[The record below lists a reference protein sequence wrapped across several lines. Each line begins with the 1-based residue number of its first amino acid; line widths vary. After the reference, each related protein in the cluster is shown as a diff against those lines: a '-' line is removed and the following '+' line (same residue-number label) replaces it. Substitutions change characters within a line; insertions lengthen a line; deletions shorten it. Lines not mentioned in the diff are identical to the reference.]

1 MSQRMTGTV
10 KWFDASKGYG
20 YIDAG
25 LGEDVFVYYQSI
37 TQGNRKNLRVGEQ
50 VEFQMTRKPSGP
62 VAIDVVL
69 A

>member
-1 MSQRMTGTV
+1 MTGTV

-25 LGEDVFVYYQSI
+25 LGEDIFVYYQSI
-37 TQGNRKNLRVGEQ
+37 TDSNRKNLLAGDH
-50 VEFQMTRKPSGP
+50 VEFEMTRKPSGP
-62 VAIDVVL
+62 VAIDVIR